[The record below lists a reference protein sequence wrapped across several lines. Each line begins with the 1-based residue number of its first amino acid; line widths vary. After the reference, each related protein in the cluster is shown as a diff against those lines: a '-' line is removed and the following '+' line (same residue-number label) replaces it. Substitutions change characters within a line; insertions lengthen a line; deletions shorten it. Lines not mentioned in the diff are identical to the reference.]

1 MKQHQ
6 IVMTIG
12 PSACGK
18 SRFAH
23 IMAEKAKAAGLRAV
37 VISSDE
43 IRKNLIIDDV
53 DQMSNQMT
61 EVSEQA
67 FKILF
72 NLIDMHSSFPVN
84 TDLILVDTT
93 GLDERFRKQVIEV
106 AEKNRYAVG
115 AYVFDLPKEDI
126 KAFAELRGQ
135 NGDMFVTLKQ
145 VDRLRREVLPG
156 IKRSDYSFVT
166 TFRTPEKVNE
176 YLESVA
182 FIDMKKATIVELG
195 DEEKFAV
202 VGDVHECV
210 DEFNK
215 IIDRLIENQVDHLFL
230 LGDYIDKNDK
240 TREMIDAIASCFDRF
255 KSVRIIRA
263 NHERYVFK
271 RLTGVLDENAS
282 LEADY
287 FQSLKFFKENS
298 GYSDA
303 FQMLWNISSEHYVI
317 KRPSFRTVY
326 LTHAPCRNNAIGKFD
341 SKSLGEQVNFYFKSR
356 DKQDM
361 LKELEF
367 VREESRSN
375 QPWHLF
381 GHVAHDADR
390 PIMWNNKIFMDTG
403 AVHGG
408 YLSAAIFNQR
418 WVDFISEKSSKDCD
432 GGRISVVD
440 RRSKTELAL
449 TEKVRLSDED
459 ERTVRR
465 VIAGGARY
473 VSGTMCPAPAKGN
486 DIESLEAGLE
496 IFKKAGIQTVILE
509 PKYMG
514 SRAQA
519 YLDNEDPSKQFATSR
534 NGLRIRVPGIE
545 DALNA
550 LREKLNR
557 KITFKTLVVDCELL
571 PWHALG
577 KGLIEGSFETYH
589 VAAKD
594 AFESLQS
601 DPIAMQFDVF
611 KKQNVEERVALIEKF
626 KEQLALYGAPG
637 DMVFAPFAF
646 LEWDGEAVDQ
656 RGKDFMTLSDDKFFV
671 VDLSLENDAWTN
683 QMQSIDK
690 FYSDLTTNLGYEGVV
705 IKPYEETPEGC
716 VPYMKV
722 RNKEYLRL
730 IYGFDYTIK
739 NDVLCAQKNIKGK
752 MRMSIDEYALGM
764 AMIRESDPKNRNKYI
779 EAMFGYIARER
790 DLDPRL

>member
-6 IVMTIG
+6 IALLIG

-18 SRFAH
+18 SRFAA
-23 IMAEKAKAAGLRAV
+23 ILAQKAHDHGIRSV
-37 VISSDE
+37 VISSDK
-43 IRKNLIIDDV
+43 IRKSLLINDV
-53 DQMSNQMT
+53 DQMSSQMT

-67 FKILF
+67 FSILF
-72 NLIDMHSSFPVN
+72 NLIDMHTSFPVN
-84 TDLILVDTT
+84 TELVIVDTT
-93 GLDERFRKQVIEV
+93 GLDDKFRAKVLEI
-106 AEKNRYAVG
+106 ASKNRYATN
-115 AYVFDLPKEDI
+115 AYIFDLPKDDI
-126 KAFAELRGQ
+126 KSFAEHRGSD
-135 NGDMFVTLKQ
+135 GDMYTTFRQ
-145 VDRLRREVLPG
+145 IDRLRREVMPT
-156 IKRSDYSFVT
+156 IKRSEYAQAI
-166 TFRTPEKVNE
+166 TFKTPEKVNA
-176 YLESVA
+176 YLDEVHFVNMQS
-182 FIDMKKATIVELG
+182 IVELP
-195 DEEKFAV
+195 DDEKFAV
-202 VGDVHECV
+202 VGDIHECV
-210 DEFNK
+210 DEFVK
-215 IIDRLIENQVDHLFL
+215 IVDRLVENKVQHLFL
-230 LGDYIDKNDK
+230 LGDYIDKNNR
-240 TREMIDAIASCFDRF
+240 TQEIIDAIANCFQKF
-255 KSVRIIRA
+255 ESVRIIRA

-271 RLTGVLDENAS
+271 RLSGVLDENTA

-287 FQSLKFFKENS
+287 FQSLKFFNENQT
-298 GYSDA
+298 YAEA
-303 FQMLWNISSEHYVI
+303 FKMIWNASHEYFII
-317 KRPSFRTVY
+317 KRPSFRTVV
-326 LTHAPCRNNAIGKFD
+326 LTHAPCHNYAIGKHD

-361 LKELEF
+361 MKELEF
-367 VREESRSN
+367 VRNESRSN

-381 GHVAHDADR
+381 GHVAHDAER
-390 PIMWNNKIFMDTG
+390 PIMWNNKVFMDTG
-403 AVHGG
+403 SVHGG

-418 WVDFISEKSSKDCD
+418 WMDFISEKSSKECD

-440 RRSKTELAL
+440 RRSKIQLAL
-449 TEKVRLSDED
+449 TEKVKLNDDD

-465 VIAGGARY
+465 VVAGGARY

-496 IFKKAGIQTVILE
+496 IFKKSGIETVILQ

-519 YLDNEDPSKQFATSR
+519 YLSNEDPSLQFATSR

-545 DALNA
+545 DALDA
-550 LREKLNR
+550 LRERLNQ

-589 VAAKD
+589 IAANETFNALKD
-594 AFESLQS
+594 
-601 DPIAMQFDVF
+601 DPIAMQFEVF
-611 KKQNVEERVALIEKF
+611 KKQNIEDRVLLIEKF

-637 DMVFAPFAF
+637 EMIFAPFAF

-656 RGKDFMTLSDDKFFV
+656 RGKDFITLSDDKYFI
-671 VDLSLENDAWTN
+671 VDLTVDENGWAD
-683 QMQSIDK
+683 QMVKIHT
-690 FYSDLTTNLGYEGVV
+690 FYDELTTNLGYEGVV

-739 NDVLCAQKNIKGK
+739 NEALCAQKNIKGK
-752 MRMSIDEYALGM
+752 MRMSIDEYALGL
-764 AMIRESDPKNRNKYI
+764 AMIREREPANRKKYI
-779 EAMFGYIARER
+779 EAMFGFIARER